1 MSDAEISFLDFF
13 QDLEDPRIDRKKLY
27 SMEEILLTT
36 LCAVIAGAEGWQD
49 VEAFGLAKECFLKKY
64 LPFENGIP
72 SDDTFRRFFR
82 AIDPKNFQNKFI
94 AWVESLGIIDKNII
108 AIDGKTSR
116 RSFDNDKKPLH
127 LISAFASEA
136 RIVLAQ
142 KKVDTKTNEITEIP
156 QLLSWLD
163 LRKSIVTID
172 AMGCQ
177 KEIANQII
185 EQGGDYVLAL
195 KGNQGQLS
203 EDVRTYFEDKD
214 IVKNKTVKSFQTIE
228 KGHGRIE
235 TRRCLITEDIYW
247 LESFKNWKGLQSIVM
262 VESTRE
268 EKDTKTIETRYYISS
283 LKADPE
289 KMLRTIRS
297 HWGIENGLHWI
308 LDMSFGEDQ
317 SRIRKGNAPENMAV
331 MRHCALNMLQKYKGK
346 RQSIKGLRK
355 LAGWKDEVLEGIL
368 NVNLKF

>member
-1 MSDAEISFLDFF
+1 MKCKELH
-13 QDLEDPRIDRKKLY
+13 LYVED
-27 SMEEILLTT
+27 
-36 LCAVIAGAEGWQD
+36 
-49 VEAFGLAKECFLKKY
+49 FGLAKEPFLKKY

-72 SDDTFRRFFR
+72 SDDTYRRFFR
-82 AIDPKNFQNKFI
+82 AIDPKNFQSKFI
-94 AWVESLGIIDKNII
+94 EWVESLGVIDKNII

-142 KKVDTKTNEITEIP
+142 KKVNTKTNEITEIP
-156 QLLSWLD
+156 ELLSWLD
-163 LRKSIVTID
+163 LKGSIVTID

-177 KEIANQII
+177 KQIANQII
-185 EQGGDYVLAL
+185 EQGGNYLLSL
-195 KGNQGQLS
+195 KGNQGQLCD
-203 EDVRTYFEDKD
+203 DVSTYFEDKN
-214 IVKNKTVKSFQTIE
+214 IAKNKTVKSFQTIE

-235 TRRCLITEDIYW
+235 TRHCFVTEDIHW
-247 LESFKNWKGLQSIVM
+247 LESLKNWKGLKSIIM
-262 VESTRE
+262 IESTIE
-268 EKDTKTIETRYYISS
+268 EKGIKTTETRFYISS
-283 LKADPE
+283 LEADP
-289 KMLRTIRS
+289 KKTLSTIRS

-317 SRIRKGNAPENMAV
+317 NRIRKGNAPENMAV

-355 LAGWKDEVLEGIL
+355 LTGWKDEVLKGIL